1 MFKTI
6 KSDLP
11 ASIVVFFVALH
22 LCLGI
27 ALASGAPLFSGLIA
41 GIIGGIVVASISG
54 SSIGVSGPAA
64 GLAAIVLAAIST
76 LGGLENGGF
85 EKFLVAVVLGGIIQ
99 ILLGIARAGIIAYF
113 FPSSV
118 IKGMLTGI
126 GIIIILKQ
134 IPYFFG
140 MDKNPTGDYDFLQ
153 VEWDNLISGLL
164 NSSGVKSQSLLGWQ
178 VPIVTSSDHK
188 SSRIEAISSKI
199 ILKLLEENN
208 VVIIPGFQGITS
220 EGRVTTLGRGGS
232 DTSAVAIAAAIE
244 ADFCDIYTD
253 VDGVYTTDPN
263 KVPDA
268 KRLDKISYEEM
279 LEMASLGA
287 KVLQTRSVETAMNND
302 VVLRVLSSFSDIGE
316 KKKGTLVCSED
327 SISDKKIVTGVAAST
342 NDAKLTLTGIKDKPG
357 VAAEILGTLAEN
369 NINVDMI
376 VQNISND
383 RKTTDL
389 TYTVPKDE
397 FDNAKGLMDKL
408 SDSLSYENLIV
419 DSNIAKISIV
429 GVGMRSNAGVASQ
442 MFDVLSKNNINID
455 VISTS
460 EIKISVLINKELTEK
475 ALNTLH

>member
-1 MFKTI
+1 M
-6 KSDLP
+6 SR
-11 ASIVVFFVALH
+11 IVMKFGGTSVGSVERINHVAE
-22 LCLGI
+22 
-27 ALASGAPLFSGLIA
+27 
-41 GIIGGIVVASISG
+41 IVRSEVDAKNQ
-54 SSIGVSGPAA
+54 V
-64 GLAAIVLAAIST
+64 V
-76 LGGLENGGF
+76 
-85 EKFLVAVVLGGIIQ
+85 VVLS
-99 ILLGIARAGIIAYF
+99 AMAGETDKLVNLTKELSKD
-113 FPSSV
+113 FPTSEYDVVISS
-118 IKGMLTGI
+118 GE
-126 GIIIILKQ
+126 
-134 IPYFFG
+134 
-140 MDKNPTGDYDFLQ
+140 Q
-153 VEWDNLISGLL
+153 VSVGALSGLL
-164 NSSGVKSQSLLGWQ
+164 NSYGIKSQSLLGWQ

-188 SSRIEAISSKI
+188 SARIEAISSEV
-199 ILKLLEENN
+199 ILKLFDENK
-208 VVIIPGFQGITS
+208 VVIIPGFQGIS
-220 EGRVTTLGRGGS
+220 VDGRITTLGRGGS
-232 DTSAVAIAAAIE
+232 DTSAVAIAASIN

-263 KVPDA
+263 KVPNA

-287 KVLQTRSVETAMNND
+287 KVLQTRSVETAMNNE
-302 VVLRVLSSFSDIGE
+302 VFLRVLSSFSDAGK

-357 VAAEILGTLAEN
+357 VAAEILGILAEN

-397 FDNAKGLMDKL
+397 VDNAKELMDVL
-408 SDSLSYENLIV
+408 SNNLSYESLIV

-460 EIKISVLINKELTEK
+460 EIKISVLIDKDLTEK
-475 ALNTLH
+475 ALNTLHEHFDLGNTN

>member
-1 MFKTI
+1 MSRIVMKFGGTSVGSVERINHVAEIVRSEVEAKNQVVVVLSAMAGETDRLVNLT
-6 KSDLP
+6 KDLSKDFP
-11 ASIVVFFVALH
+11 TSEYDVV
-22 LCLGI
+22 I
-27 ALASGAPLFSGLIA
+27 SSGEQ
-41 GIIGGIVVASISG
+41 V
-54 SSIGVSGPAA
+54 SIGA
-64 GLAAIVLAAIST
+64 L
-76 LGGLENGGF
+76 
-85 EKFLVAVVLGGIIQ
+85 
-99 ILLGIARAGIIAYF
+99 
-113 FPSSV
+113 
-118 IKGMLTGI
+118 
-126 GIIIILKQ
+126 
-134 IPYFFG
+134 
-140 MDKNPTGDYDFLQ
+140 
-153 VEWDNLISGLL
+153 SGLL
-164 NSSGVKSQSLLGWQ
+164 NSSGIKSQSLLGWQ

-188 SSRIEAISSKI
+188 SARIEAISSEV
-199 ILKLLEENN
+199 ILKLFDENN
-208 VVIIPGFQGITS
+208 VVIIPGFQGIS
-220 EGRVTTLGRGGS
+220 ADGRITTLGRGGS
-232 DTSAVAIAAAIE
+232 DTSAVAIAASID

-263 KVPDA
+263 KVPNA

-302 VVLRVLSSFSDIGE
+302 VVLRVLSSFSDVGK

-357 VAAEILGTLAEN
+357 VAAEILGILAEN

-389 TYTVPKDE
+389 TYTIPNDE
-397 FDNAKGLMDKL
+397 VDSAKELMDKL
-408 SDSLSYENLIV
+408 SNNLSYESLIV

-460 EIKISVLINKELTEK
+460 EIKISVLINKDLTEK
-475 ALNTLH
+475 ALNTLHEHFELGNTN

>member
-1 MFKTI
+1 M
-6 KSDLP
+6 SR
-11 ASIVVFFVALH
+11 IVMKFGGTSVGSVERINHVAD
-22 LCLGI
+22 
-27 ALASGAPLFSGLIA
+27 
-41 GIIGGIVVASISG
+41 IVRSEVEAKNQ
-54 SSIGVSGPAA
+54 V
-64 GLAAIVLAAIST
+64 V
-76 LGGLENGGF
+76 
-85 EKFLVAVVLGGIIQ
+85 VVLS
-99 ILLGIARAGIIAYF
+99 AMAGETDRLVNLTKDLSKD
-113 FPSSV
+113 FPPSEYDVVISS
-118 IKGMLTGI
+118 GE
-126 GIIIILKQ
+126 
-134 IPYFFG
+134 
-140 MDKNPTGDYDFLQ
+140 Q
-153 VEWDNLISGLL
+153 VSVGALSGLL

-232 DTSAVAIAAAIE
+232 DTSAVAIAAAIK

-376 VQNISND
+376 VQNVSED
-383 RKTTDL
+383 GSTDL
-389 TYTVPKDE
+389 TFTVSKYE
-397 FDNAKGLMDKL
+397 LLSAKNAVENNQEIKWRKL
-408 SDSLSYENLIV
+408 LIDDDV
-419 DSNIAKISIV
+419 SKVSVV
-429 GVGMRSNAGVASQ
+429 GVGMKSHAGVAKT
-442 MFDVLSKNNINID
+442 MFKALAEKNINIE

-460 EIKISVLINKELTEK
+460 EIKVSVLIKAAFTKEALVCLHK
-475 ALNTLH
+475 AFGLDQ

>member
-1 MFKTI
+1 M
-6 KSDLP
+6 SR
-11 ASIVVFFVALH
+11 IVMKFGGTSVGSVERINHVAE
-22 LCLGI
+22 
-27 ALASGAPLFSGLIA
+27 
-41 GIIGGIVVASISG
+41 IVRSEVEAKNQ
-54 SSIGVSGPAA
+54 V
-64 GLAAIVLAAIST
+64 V
-76 LGGLENGGF
+76 
-85 EKFLVAVVLGGIIQ
+85 VVLS
-99 ILLGIARAGIIAYF
+99 AMAGETDRLVNLTKDLSKD
-113 FPSSV
+113 FPTSEYDVVISS
-118 IKGMLTGI
+118 GE
-126 GIIIILKQ
+126 
-134 IPYFFG
+134 
-140 MDKNPTGDYDFLQ
+140 Q
-153 VEWDNLISGLL
+153 VSVGALSGLL
-164 NSSGVKSQSLLGWQ
+164 NSSGIKSQSLLGWQ

-188 SSRIEAISSKI
+188 SARIEAISSEV
-199 ILKLLEENN
+199 ILKLFDENN
-208 VVIIPGFQGITS
+208 VVIIPGFQGIS
-220 EGRVTTLGRGGS
+220 ADGRITTLGRGGS
-232 DTSAVAIAAAIE
+232 DTSAVAIAASID

-263 KVPDA
+263 KVPNA

-302 VVLRVLSSFSDIGE
+302 VVLRVLSSFSDVGK

-357 VAAEILGTLAEN
+357 VAAEILGILAEN

-389 TYTVPKDE
+389 TYTIPNDE
-397 FDNAKGLMDKL
+397 VDSAKELMDKL
-408 SDSLSYENLIV
+408 SNNLSYESLIV

-460 EIKISVLINKELTEK
+460 EIKISVLINKDLTEK
-475 ALNTLH
+475 ALNTLHEHFELGNTN